1 MVQGLHDGRAPSGDR
16 RCAYFPSDRGVEK
29 GSKVGL
35 ALFILSIL
43 ILLAAVAW
51 GFMAEEGYRL
61 GGGIAIGLLGLLVLG
76 LDSFTVVGSK
86 DVAVQTS
93 FGKPVGTLDNGFHWV
108 RPWSATES
116 FSASRQT
123 LKLSGGDDDNG
134 DPIVVRLANG
144 TTAKV
149 EVSAEWRL
157 DDKADITQLYLDY
170 KSFENITPNVIRRR
184 LSAVLNRVFEK
195 YDPLA
200 SISGKGESLPLAML
214 EEQARDQLAAEV
226 PQEIKIDSLY
236 IPKIEFDKGVQ
247 DQINQFINAV
257 NDTKIAKQQLETAQ
271 ARKEAN
277 EKLGSGTLTASI
289 LYQNCL
295 DLVERLTKD
304 GKTLPPAFTCGTP
317 PGTVISVK

>member
-1 MVQGLHDGRAPSGDR
+1 M
-16 RCAYFPSDRGVEK
+16 
-29 GSKVGL
+29 GL
-35 ALFILSIL
+35 ALFIIGC
-43 ILLAAVAW
+43 IVVLL
-51 GFMAEEGYRL
+51 GI
-61 GGGIAIGLLGLLVLG
+61 GGLAISLMENDGVGIAVLVIFGGLTIIA

-93 FGKPVGTLDNGFHWV
+93 FGKPVGTLDNGFHVV
-108 RPWSATES
+108 RPWSSTES
-116 FSASRQT
+116 FSAARQA
-123 LKLSGGDDDNG
+123 LKLSGGGGDNG

-144 TTAKV
+144 TTATV

-170 KSFENITPNVIRRR
+170 KTFDKITENVIRRR

-200 SISGKGESLPLAML
+200 SISGKGETQPLALL
-214 EEQARDQLAAEV
+214 EGQARDLLQSEVPAEV
-226 PQEIKIDSLY
+226 KIDSLY

-257 NDTKIAKQQLETAQ
+257 NDTKIAKQQLETAT
-271 ARKEAN
+271 ARKAAN
-277 EKLGSGTLTASI
+277 EQLGSGALTQGI

-304 GKTLPPAFTCGTP
+304 GKTLPPAFTCGNP
-317 PGTVISVK
+317 PQTVVPVK

>member
-1 MVQGLHDGRAPSGDR
+1 
-16 RCAYFPSDRGVEK
+16 
-29 GSKVGL
+29 VGL
-35 ALFILSIL
+35 ALFVIACLVM
-43 ILLAAVAW
+43 VA
-51 GFMAEEGYRL
+51 
-61 GGGIAIGLLGLLVLG
+61 GLLIIGKGSFTPLPSYRGEKPEPRSIRGVGTLVLLVGLVILG

-93 FGKPVGTLDNGFHWV
+93 FGKPVGTLDNGFHLV
-108 RPWSATES
+108 RPWSSTES
-116 FSASRQT
+116 FSASRQA
-123 LKLSGGDDDNG
+123 LKLSGGGDDNG

-157 DDKADITQLYLDY
+157 NDKADITQLYLDY
-170 KSFENITPNVIRRR
+170 KTFDKITENVIRRR

-200 SISGKGESLPLAML
+200 SISGKGETLPLALL
-214 EEQARDQLAAEV
+214 EGQARDQLQAEV
-226 PQEIKIDSLY
+226 PQEIIIESLY
-236 IPKIEFDKGVQ
+236 VPKIEFDAGVQ
-247 DQINQFINAV
+247 SQINQFINAV
-257 NDTKIAKQQLETAQ
+257 NETKIAKQQLETAT
-271 ARKEAN
+271 ARKAAN
-277 EKLGSGTLTASI
+277 AELGSGKLSAEI

-304 GKTLPPAFTCGTP
+304 GKTLPPAFTCGVP

>member
-1 MVQGLHDGRAPSGDR
+1 M
-16 RCAYFPSDRGVEK
+16 
-29 GSKVGL
+29 GL
-35 ALFILSIL
+35 ALFILACLVGLVGLVLIIKGTVTKAPTFRGDTNTEL
-43 ILLAAVAW
+43 RVRGLGVMILLV
-51 GFMAEEGYRL
+51 GVL
-61 GGGIAIGLLGLLVLG
+61 ILG

-86 DVAVQTS
+86 NVAVQTS
-93 FGKPVGTLDNGFHWV
+93 FGKPSGTLDNGFHLV
-108 RPWSATES
+108 APWSSTEE
-116 FSASRQT
+116 FSAARQS
-123 LKLSGGDDDNG
+123 LKLSGGDGDNG

-157 DDKADITQLYLDY
+157 DDKSDITQLYLDY
-170 KSFENITPNVIRRR
+170 RTFDNITENVIRRR

-200 SISGKGESLPLAML
+200 SISGKGETQPLALL
-214 EEQARDQLAAEV
+214 EGQARDQLEAEV
-226 PQEIKIDSLY
+226 PQQIKIDSLY

-257 NDTKIAKQQLETAQ
+257 NDTKIAKQQLETAT

-277 EKLGSGTLTASI
+277 EKLGSGALTSGV

-304 GKTLPPAFTCGTP
+304 GKTLPPAFNCGAP
-317 PGTVISVK
+317 PQTVVPVK